1 MHMPNRLRPIAA
13 SLRQLAINQGK
24 IALGFVIGGIATI
37 AISAAVAD
45 INNGSSTLGNTSSI
59 LLSQETSKIADN
71 LKQDAEDCAKGTTEG
86 TIGHS
91 IQQAMLIHETFA
103 AAPVNVESLF
113 DANGDC
119 FSGVSQIFDL
129 SFAIPSLSSIIS
141 AASSAVLQYAQ
152 KKVCTAVNQVSS
164 LVTTPINQ
172 AITTVNGM
180 TSFGDLN
187 GLTNG
192 LVQQG
197 MSQIDPNIGA
207 QYYTGTTGGT
217 YTVNTNPFNATQT
230 SFDTSTGGTTGGT
243 TGGSTG
249 GTTGGASSATFD
261 QITQINQQLGS
272 YQTQLISAN
281 QTVSQS
287 QQQLASCQSQG
298 LVCTSYEQQLTSAQ
312 LTVSRINSSIS
323 SLQTTLQ
330 ALGSASTSVS
340 VAPKA
345 VSAPSASTS
354 SQSGFIQS
362 IGSLF
367 N

>member
-1 MHMPNRLRPIAA
+1 MYVPNRLRPIAA
-13 SLRQLAINQGK
+13 SLRQFAINQGK
-24 IALGFVIGGIATI
+24 IALGFAIGGIATI
-37 AISAAVAD
+37 AISTAVAS
-45 INNGSSTLGNTSSI
+45 INGSSSTLGNTSSV
-59 LLSQETSKIADN
+59 LLSQEESKIADN
-71 LKQDAEDCAKGTTEG
+71 LKQDAEDCAKGTKEG

-91 IQQAMLIHETFA
+91 IKQAMLAHETFA

-113 DANGDC
+113 DANSDC

-172 AITTVNGM
+172 AIITVNGM

-187 GLTNG
+187 GLSNG

-197 MSQIDPNIGA
+197 MPQIDPNIGA
-207 QYYTGTTGGT
+207 QYYTGTAGGT

-243 TGGSTG
+243 SST
-249 GTTGGASSATFD
+249 TFD
-261 QITQINQQLGS
+261 QITQINQQLGN

-281 QTVSQS
+281 KTVSQS

-298 LVCTSYEQQLTSAQ
+298 LVCTSYEQQLVSAQ
-312 LTVSRINSSIS
+312 ATVSQINSSIS
-323 SLQTTLQ
+323 SLQATLQ

-345 VSAPSASTS
+345 VSAPSSSTS